1 MITHPGLRRPIKFH
15 LTTQQSASPF
25 HEQTIR
31 AKRRSR
37 LPPRPW
43 TYDNVTNAQ
52 LSPDIPAPPGLHA
65 PPNYFP
71 LYSRNRLAHKRWETR
86 HRRPNF
92 VPGLLPYNPED
103 DQWVKH
109 GHSDAVSQ
117 VTKRLRSALR
127 SGDPHSVL
135 RSFVQL
141 SSEAN
146 RTTLINI
153 LAWMPTTTFIET
165 LRCLDPKHFVDR
177 YHRLHEDI
185 GFVRAGQL
193 SLPQVDII
201 GHYKFCSLFLSL
213 IRRVVDA
220 RRESY
225 PFTILELRYLLRVAR
240 GVGNLQYAEDIW
252 LALTPMG
259 KGHLD
264 PDIICYNDFMAV
276 ICWAPSSHPGKRR
289 RLRNTAWNLAPR
301 SWVQPP
307 LDVQDFTIGARG
319 TAKRVSTLFHQ
330 MVASGQRGNEET
342 FSHMIIGLG
351 REGDIPAVESILQRV
366 WNVNVPELTSTGGNS
381 DLTARKWPPDSQFY
395 PSQQLLYSIAH
406 CYGSN
411 NDIPTALKIIDY
423 ISSQYSV
430 MMSKDTWHELLRWA
444 YVLSRPSSRPLRS
457 SYKCDTASIG
467 NPIPSDAVLN
477 LFRTMVSDPYNIQ
490 PNVEMYN
497 LAVRT
502 ALFNRK
508 LRDAEVLME
517 DGRIQHKKEVHNLG
531 LLMDKMTMLREC
543 GQQDD
548 RQYDKLSRLLHLQQL
563 TLRKN
568 RLTIR
573 KWVEKLSTTNHSS
586 SLRRKLT
593 TMVSDPYNIQPNVE
607 MYNLA
612 VRTALFNRKLRDAE
626 VLMEDGRIQHKKEVH
641 NLGLLMDKMT
651 MLRECGQQDDRQY
664 DKLSRLLHLQQLT
677 LRKNRLTIRKWVEK
691 LSTTNHSSSLRR
703 KLTWYARALPRLVN
717 SWKSFMPYH
726 IGYPIATGHV
736 RFWTGSFGHN
746 RAQVWRLRYGAELT
760 AQARRN
766 GRRIRRAVASPKDKP
781 VVNSGGPPNRSQ
793 DHVKSERSLGEQ
805 AGQGE
810 SEQIR
815 RMYSR
820 KQWKYFGRRRNWLGR
835 IHRIG
840 LMIRK
845 RKRLLSTIIDQRS

>member
-37 LPPRPW
+37 LPSRPW
-43 TYDNVTNAQ
+43 TYDNLTNVQ

-141 SSEAN
+141 SSEAD

-185 GFVRAGQL
+185 GYVRAAQL
-193 SLPQVDII
+193 SLPQVDIV

-240 GVGNLQYAEDIW
+240 GIGNFQYAEDIW
-252 LALTPMG
+252 FALTPMG

-276 ICWAPSSHPGKRR
+276 ICWAPSRHPGKRR

-307 LDVQDFTIGARG
+307 LDVQDFTIGPRG
-319 TAKRVSTLFHQ
+319 TAKRVSTLFQQ

-381 DLTARKWPPDSQFY
+381 DLTARKWPPDSPFY

-411 NDIPTALKIIDY
+411 NDIPTALTIIDY

-430 MMSKDTWHELLRWA
+430 MMSKDTWYELLRWA

-457 SYKCDTASIG
+457 SYKWDTASIR

-477 LFRTMVSDPYNIQ
+477 LFRTMVSDPYNVK

-497 LAVRT
+497 LAVRA

-531 LLMDKMTMLREC
+531 LLMDKMTILRER

-548 RQYDKLSRLLHLQQL
+548 HQYDKLSRLLHLQQL

-568 RLTIR
+568 RLI
-573 KWVEKLSTTNHSS
+573 
-586 SLRRKLT
+586 
-593 TMVSDPYNIQPNVE
+593 
-607 MYNLA
+607 
-612 VRTALFNRKLRDAE
+612 
-626 VLMEDGRIQHKKEVH
+626 
-641 NLGLLMDKMT
+641 
-651 MLRECGQQDDRQY
+651 
-664 DKLSRLLHLQQLT
+664 
-677 LRKNRLTIRKWVEK
+677 IRKWVEK

-703 KLTWYARALPRLVN
+703 KLTWYAHTLPRLVN

-726 IGYPIATGHV
+726 IGYHTATGHV
-736 RFWTGSFGHN
+736 RMWTGSFGHN
-746 RAQVWRLRYGAELT
+746 RARVWRLRYGTERT

-766 GRRIRRAVASPKDKP
+766 GRRIRRTVASPSDKP

-793 DHVKSERSLGEQ
+793 DHGKGEQSLGEQ
-805 AGQGE
+805 AGQGG

-815 RMYSR
+815 WMSIKKPRKYFGSLGEQAGHGESEQMRLMYNR
-820 KQWKYFGRRRNWLGR
+820 KPWKYFGRRSNWLGR
-835 IHRIG
+835 IHRTG
-840 LMIRK
+840 LRVRK
-845 RKRLLSTIIDQRS
+845 AKKLPSTIIDQRS